1 MPAMS
6 EEQISAL
13 LAKLKEDT
21 GLLQELKDAADLD
34 AAVAI
39 ARGAGFDVSNEDW
52 HYYQEKRTV
61 AELSDNELE
70 AVAGGKGDRD
80 ENGEGDPVFY

>member
-1 MPAMS
+1 MS

-21 GLLQELKDAADLD
+21 GLLKELKDAADLD

-52 HYYQEKRTV
+52 HYYQEKQTV

-70 AVAGGKGDRD
+70 AVASGKGDRD